1 MLGALRSTR
10 RRADTLNG
18 MDRKITQLPIS
29 AVGYPLERALLEI
42 DVAIALVLA
51 GVAVT
56 ITLCCFEA
64 AEGAAFTGAVWAQ
77 AAGIAFRLRREPPSP
92 VSLVIG
98 PRLWP
103 PVIAS
108 FESGS

>member
-1 MLGALRSTR
+1 VLIALRSTR
-10 RRADTLNG
+10 QRADTLNG
-18 MDRKITQLPIS
+18 MDRKITQLPTS
-29 AVGYPLERALLEI
+29 VAGDPLERALLEI
-42 DVAIALVLA
+42 DVAISLVLA

-77 AAGIAFRLRREPPSP
+77 AAGIAFRLRREQPAP

-98 PRLWP
+98 PRLRRP
-103 PVIAS
+103 AIAR
-108 FESGS
+108 FETES